1 MTLTQFIILL
11 GSVYIIL
18 SLGLYFMLR
27 KAQYKR
33 AWFALLPVGNVYKMF
48 SMNYDFFK
56 GDQLISK
63 SVDQKTYQDNRRYA
77 SLFIMLT
84 YFITAVGITVLEETI
99 NPTDLTIEPEPASN
113 PVEFLF
119 TGVGDVFTF
128 LAIGVVM
135 FFMFRMFVNKSTGE
149 PMNAVIIGVFIL
161 ASAFSYGL
169 TSVLLMYYF
178 GLSPKYEYDLR
189 EENT

>member
-99 NPTDLTIEPEPASN
+99 NPTDLTIEREPASN

>member
-56 GDQLISK
+56 GDQLKSK

-84 YFITAVGITVLEETI
+84 YFITVVGITVLEETI
-99 NPTDLTIEPEPASN
+99 NPTDLTIEREPASN

>member
-84 YFITAVGITVLEETI
+84 YFITVVGITVLEETI
-99 NPTDLTIEPEPASN
+99 NPTDLTIEREPASN

>member
-1 MTLTQFIILL
+1 MTLTEFLLIL

-27 KAQYKR
+27 KAKYKR
-33 AWFALLPVGNVYKMF
+33 AWFALLPAANVYKMF

-56 GDQLISK
+56 GSQLTSK
-63 SVDQKTYQDNRRYA
+63 KVEYKTYQDNRRYA
-77 SLFIMLT
+77 SLFIVMT
-84 YFITAVGITVLEETI
+84 YFITVVGINVLEEAI
-99 NPTDLTIEPEPASN
+99 NPTDLTIEREPASN
-113 PVEFLF
+113 PIEFLF

-128 LAIGVVM
+128 LVIGAVM
-135 FFMFRMFVNKSTGE
+135 FFMFRMFVNKRTGE
-149 PMNAVIIGVFIL
+149 PMNAIVIGAFIL

-178 GLSPKYEYDLR
+178 GLSPRYKYELTHED
-189 EENT
+189 T

>member
-48 SMNYDFFK
+48 SMNYNFFK

-99 NPTDLTIEPEPASN
+99 NPTDLTIEREPASN

>member
-48 SMNYDFFK
+48 SMNYNFFK

-99 NPTDLTIEPEPASN
+99 NPTDLTIEREPASN

-119 TGVGDVFTF
+119 TGAGDVFTF